1 MNSELNHKKACPEP
15 GRGVVLGLSGGVD
28 SAVAAHL
35 LKEQGYE
42 VFCVYLKN
50 WTEPDENGVCPALRD
65 REDAMRIAAKLDL
78 PFQTVD
84 HEKEYRDRVFAPFI
98 EGLNR
103 GINPNPDV
111 LCNPFVKF
119 VALSAIADKIGA
131 AFIATGHYARQ
142 ENGKLLT
149 GRDPEKD
156 QSYFLSRLTKEQL
169 SRTLFPIGELT
180 KPEVRA
186 IACQIGL
193 HVAAKEGTSG
203 ICFIG
208 ERNFENFMKDKVVSA
223 PGPIVDTEGKIVGE
237 HRGLPFYTI
246 GQRHGF
252 GHLTDADPSARLG
265 TAAAAAGGEPYY
277 VAQKIVATNTL
288 VVARAYDPALF
299 RNEIEAVEAHWIT
312 GEPVFPLE
320 CAVRLRYRQA
330 LQSCTVTLQS
340 ETARLRLA
348 FKEDQ
353 KAVTPGQYAAFYA
366 GDVCLGSAVIL

>member
-1 MNSELNHKKACPEP
+1 MNNELDRKK
-15 GRGVVLGLSGGVD
+15 VVLGLSGGVD

-50 WTEPDENGVCPALRD
+50 WTEPDEHGVCPALRD
-65 REDAMRIAAKLDL
+65 REDAMRVAAKLDL

-103 GINPNPDV
+103 GVNPNPDI

-119 VALSAIADKIGA
+119 EALCAVADKLGA
-131 AFIATGHYARQ
+131 AFVATGHYARQ
-142 ENGKLLT
+142 ENGKLLV

-156 QSYFLSRLTKEQL
+156 QSYFLSRITKDQIA
-169 SRTLFPIGELT
+169 RTLFPIGELT

-186 IACQIGL
+186 IACQVGL

-223 PGPIVDTEGKIVGE
+223 PGPIVDTDGKTLGE
-237 HRGLPFYTI
+237 HRGLPFYTV

-252 GHLTDADPSARLG
+252 GG
-265 TAAAAAGGEPYY
+265 GGGEPQY
-277 VAQKIVATNTL
+277 VAKKIPETNTL

-299 RNEIEAVEAHWIT
+299 RNEIEASDAHWIT
-312 GEPVFPLE
+312 AAPVFPLE
-320 CAVRLRYRQA
+320 CAVRLRYRQP
-330 LQSCTVTLQS
+330 LQSCAVTLQS
-340 ETARLRLA
+340 ESGRLRLV
-348 FKEDQ
+348 FKDGQ
-353 KAVTPGQYAAFYA
+353 KAVTPGQYAAFYD
-366 GDVCLGSAVIL
+366 GDICLGSAVIV